1 MNDHS
6 DDALPEWTQDELM
19 LLRSADRDHPP
30 ARSLPAALAAAG
42 VGGAIV
48 SSAAGAQATAAL
60 GSAAV
65 AATKWSGVVLL
76 TKWIAVVAVS
86 GVAIA
91 GGVALSTKA
100 PAPQAPRA
108 ASSAPARVVVP
119 EIAAPAAPPK
129 QAEAAR
135 PARTSFKRP
144 LPSQP
149 DIRVEL
155 AAVDAAMKALRDSNA
170 QEALAALDRYDASF
184 GKGGS
189 LRVEAT
195 ALRIEALVRTGDR
208 AKADALASAFL
219 SKHPKNPYAA
229 RVRALIGSPSDPSR
243 P

>member
-1 MNDHS
+1 M
-6 DDALPEWTQDELM
+6 DAG
-19 LLRSADRDHPP
+19 RADAAALGGSR
-30 ARSLPAALAAAG
+30 PAASALVAR
-42 VGGAIV
+42 GARGRRYG
-48 SSAAGAQATAAL
+48 AAGAQATAGL

-91 GGVALSTKA
+91 GGVVLSTKA

-108 ASSAPARVVVP
+108 SAAAPARVVVP
-119 EIAAPAAPPK
+119 EIAVLADAPPTK
-129 QAEAAR
+129 AEPAR

-155 AAVDAAMKALRDSNA
+155 AAVDAAMKALRGGNA
-170 QEALAALDRYDASF
+170 QEALAALDRYDTSF

-208 AKADALASAFL
+208 AKAEALASAFL
-219 SKHPKNPYAA
+219 SQHPQNPYAA
-229 RVRALIGSPSDPSR
+229 RVRALIGSPNDPSS